1 MQNMTDQELMLSYQ
15 EGNMLAME
23 EFLRRYKNP
32 IYHFVLRLSWNPSE
46 AEDITQEVFLRLHQH
61 RNDYRPIAKFSTWL
75 FTIAHNLSVS
85 RLRQKKWPIS
95 WPRKNDGSEELIE
108 FESPDPSPREA
119 AADQEVSQKIKECI
133 QGLPFLQKEALV
145 LREYQKLDYQEISKI
160 LNVPLSTVKNL
171 IHRARMNL
179 KDKLISHLKEVRGGT
194 DV

>member
-15 EGNMLAME
+15 EGNMLAMD

-95 WPRKNDGSEELIE
+95 WPRKNDESEELMD

-145 LREYQKLDYQEISKI
+145 LREYQKMDYQDISKI
-160 LNVPLSTVKNL
+160 LNKPLSTVKNL

-179 KDKLISHLKEVRGGT
+179 KDKLISSLEEVRGGT